1 MILDLTKNEIDV
13 ILKGLRLLSDNE
25 EMAVNLLHNVNEQD
39 ELIIS
44 LKNDAL
50 KRIDSIDILR
60 EKLYKTLLSN

>member
-1 MILDLTKNEIDV
+1 
-13 ILKGLRLLSDNE
+13 
-25 EMAVNLLHNVNEQD
+25 MAVNLLHNVNEQD